1 MNKTVTLNN
10 SKQQTYHDILETIKI
25 LPEEIVNK
33 IFFYVNVPHP
43 MCKVFTDY
51 CKPLNLNIAVPAYD
65 DWPTWQNNPLRQH
78 SVRSFY
84 RDKTYFRFYNVYRQV
99 QIQRRDLN
107 NKRKKSRRQ
116 RLRRLENLRVNNSSF
131 I

>member
-1 MNKTVTLNN
+1 MNKTINLKDN
-10 SKQQTYHDILETIKI
+10 KQLPPQDILETIKI

-43 MCKVFTDY
+43 TCKVFTDY
-51 CKPLNLNIAVPAYD
+51 CKTLNLNIAVPAYD
-65 DWPTWQNNPLRQH
+65 DWPSWQNNPLREH

-99 QIQRRDLN
+99 QIRRRDLI

-116 RLRRLENLRVNNSSF
+116 RLRRLENLRVNYTSF
-131 I
+131 F